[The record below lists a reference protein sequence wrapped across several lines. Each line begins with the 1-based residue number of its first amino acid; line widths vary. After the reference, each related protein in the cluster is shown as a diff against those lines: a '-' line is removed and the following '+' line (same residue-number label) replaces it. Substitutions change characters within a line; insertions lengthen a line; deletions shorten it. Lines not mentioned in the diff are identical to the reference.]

1 VERGPSAQEIIE
13 GETGEIDPLL
23 HEIDLPSPHP
33 YLNLA
38 LMLYESALRSSS
50 TSVRFTLLMNGME
63 ALLSAGGA
71 ETSYSTSRNVAVL
84 LATPDDPPKEIFT
97 KMMALFRKRGVLLIG
112 QAEAKASRRVGE
124 EDVEYLK
131 SLLGRGIV
139 RAHRLGLDKNA
150 LLGLLNRSGF

>member
-1 VERGPSAQEIIE
+1 
-13 GETGEIDPLL
+13 
-23 HEIDLPSPHP
+23 
-33 YLNLA
+33 
-38 LMLYESALRSSS
+38 MLYESALRSSS

-71 ETSYSTSRNVAVL
+71 ETSYSTSRNAAVL

-97 KMMALFRKRGVLLIG
+97 KMMALFRKRAVLFIG
-112 QAEAKASRRVGE
+112 QAEAKASRRLGE